1 MATRISSLRPARTIA
16 ATHTVLAFAMALG
29 SATFAAAPRMSG
41 AEHPPFGYE
50 PMKVPNGCFVESV
63 SCFDAFHEK
72 FGENG
77 WVRVLQWGAKE
88 DEVMVAGHAVTVFET
103 ADVVWCWDVNC
114 GWTPLSIAPAERDN
128 AVVVAAPIVT
138 NYPRVTALY
147 PILWDDGAQAPE
159 AGPPGAEPSAE
170 AEGPQYARIAAARLA
185 RHRPVNVIEFTQT
198 ENGESKTS
206 EAVVFVFG
214 GRMCVYSPEKGTTTF
229 RARSSVWNVHLTM
242 EMVRRIFP
250 GAEGIR
256 SIALPAPES

>member
-29 SATFAAAPRMSG
+29 SATFAAAPRMSC

>member
-1 MATRISSLRPARTIA
+1 MAERNSSFWPAASIA
-16 ATHTVLAFAMALG
+16 ASNAVLILALAFAG
-29 SATFAAAPRMSG
+29 ATVATAPRMAG
-41 AEHPPFGYE
+41 AERPPFGYE

-72 FGENG
+72 FGEDG

-103 ADVVWCWDVNC
+103 AGVLWCWDVNH
-114 GWTPLSIAPAERDN
+114 GWTPLSIAPAERDD
-128 AVVVAAPIVT
+128 AGVVAAPIVA

-159 AGPPGAEPSAE
+159 AGPAGAEPSAD
-170 AEGPQYARIAAARLA
+170 AAGPQYARIAAARLA

-198 ENGESKTS
+198 EDGQSRTS

-214 GRMCVYSPEKGTTTF
+214 GRMCIYSPQKGTTTF

-250 GAEGIR
+250 GAEGVR